1 MSQNYSDL
9 ILGLRNNPQFNID
22 AISTQPVQNAYI
34 GNVPTPEQIQAM
46 YSPQVPQVPQQSS
59 VPVNANGY
67 TPQQQAII
75 DELEARKN
83 APVYDPRAEQVKKNT
98 QAWSLINIPG
108 HPDISKAINAPI
120 NVIQDL
126 GQIGTGF
133 VKMGL
138 NPGDTVVKPYLNYLT
153 NTGVYNEDG
162 TPKTMGQRGADLYN
176 FLVGDLVR
184 MPLED
189 TLKAWDYLLK
199 GKANTKEAK
208 EHAAKM
214 RRNFYD
220 AVTEDPFIVASVIA
234 PGATGAALKAGGKA
248 ALRGA
253 ERAGIPI
260 GEAAKTVA
268 YTVDAAKTKIAAATN
283 KTIEG
288 AEQIRKASIKDI
300 EKVIRNIED
309 GNDAVPLTDKEIPL
323 KKAFYEFHKEHNK
336 LIDDNAL
343 VSDREMA
350 AVQYVANKEKI
361 TYQAAKR
368 KVQPQLDALADGV
381 EEASLRFEN
390 RLNNLEHD
398 INSFKKD
405 LSKDAKRNI
414 LNDKDKRKLTELP
427 EEQVN
432 ILKKNLTDAEL
443 ADAINRDLAVKDVI
457 GNVKQITRETLGSDK
472 FKIAAQTN
480 AKYKENMGKL
490 AALAAETGDKT
501 LMHFYEGMKL
511 ADKGEIFPI
520 TFAGVD
526 IPAGATIDQAG
537 RRFQGISSSREYGTA
552 TPEAVAKVYK
562 EGINNYIDDVVRG
575 KVTNELERNILNGTI
590 DGENALVREG
600 AKDIRYINPE
610 TLMEKGLNDALKGAT
625 KEPIANGI
633 PIEKPYIDAIQAT
646 LTRPERVFKG
656 LYGDMHRAGKQAML
670 GSLNYLGGNALA
682 GIYGTLMSADSLT
695 GLVSDAVKAI
705 GAKGRLAKELGLYRR
720 ATQSATQGLETAPGK
735 IMGQINRFSG
745 AKVGE
750 LLDKSL
756 QNYFAEINANRALR
770 KAGVKSVEELNA
782 LPAQK
787 VGQVIEDIRLSS
799 MMPNT
804 YSVIPPSMQAALGPV
819 MPFVKWTDTAIQVTA
834 DMYKRNPYFTGLIA
848 GDFFGNIG
856 FNKEMQDRLGL
867 KVYSDKQLVSYVPN
881 DKTGGAKEVTINFL
895 PQMTPLQLLQPP
907 KEIIRSG
914 IPVLS
919 PLVQALQGRTVYG
932 SPMQRTGEFGKA
944 MTQVQNGRRYKPN
957 PETGVYEPVDGGLA
971 DEVISTALR
980 NTWGAPNLVNRT
992 IGPLTAGLASRIS
1005 GKDIRFYQPYPQS
1018 VFGSYRVGQPDV
1030 ASSMISTG
1038 NPNAQR
1044 TVGDVLRGLG
1054 TVYEHD
1060 YYPQEDII
1068 TGRTM
1073 KQIRKGSARQNRN
1086 RYRAFMEDRD

>member
-46 YSPQVPQVPQQSS
+46 YLPQVPQVPQQ
-59 VPVNANGY
+59 VQPN
-67 TPQQQAII
+67 TPGQLKPEVEAMLAQQQA
-75 DELEARKN
+75 A
-83 APVYDPRAEQVKKNT
+83 AQQAEMQRQQQFNRDMQT
-98 QAWSLINIPG
+98 WTPFNFEG
-108 HPDISKAINAPI
+108 HPVLTDISNLPA
-120 NVIQDL
+120 NVVHDL
-126 GQIGTGF
+126 REIGTGF
-133 VKMGL
+133 VNIAKHPID
-138 NPGDTVVKPYLNYLT
+138 NTVGAYLNYIT
-153 NTGVYNEDG
+153 NTGVYNPDG
-162 TPKTMGQRGADLYN
+162 TVKTIPQRGGEAYD
-176 FLVGDLVR
+176 FLLGDI
-184 MPLED
+184 
-189 TLKAWDYLLK
+189 TGLKSK
-199 GKANTKEAK
+199 SISEIGKAVLTGDFDKAASEAK
-208 EHAAKM
+208 KAGGEIYRQFMDNPLIFAT
-214 RRNFYD
+214 
-220 AVTEDPFIVASVIA
+220 VVA
-234 PGATGAALKAGGKA
+234 PGAVGKVAKAGGSQVLKA
-248 ALRGA
+248 A

-268 YTVDAAKTKIAAATN
+268 YTVDAAKTKVASTIN
-283 KTIEG
+283 KTMEG
-288 AEQIRKASIKDI
+288 AEQLRKASVQDLA
-300 EKVIRNIED
+300 KVNKNIRL
-309 GNDAVPLTDKEIPL
+309 GNKEVPLNENELKIKEAYY
-323 KKAFYEFHKEHNK
+323 KFQKEYNK
-336 LIDDNAL
+336 LLDDNAL

-350 AVQYVANKEKI
+350 AVQYVADKEGI

-368 KVQPQLDALADGV
+368 KVQPQLDALSDGI

-398 INSFKKD
+398 INLFKKD
-405 LSKDAKRNI
+405 LSKDTKRNI

-432 ILKKNLTDAEL
+432 ILKKNLSDAEINNL
-443 ADAINRDLAVKDVI
+443 LQADATVAETIQYVRD
-457 GNVKQITRETLGSDK
+457 ITRDTLGSTK
-472 FKIAAQTN
+472 FKKAAQTN
-480 AKYKENMGKL
+480 VKYKENMGRL
-490 AALAAETGDKT
+490 AALAAETGDQT

-511 ADKGEIFPI
+511 ADKGEIFPV
-520 TFAGVD
+520 TFAGAD
-526 IPAGATIDQAG
+526 IPAGSTIDQAG
-537 RRFQGISSSREYGTA
+537 RRMAGKSSSREYGTA

-590 DGENALVREG
+590 DGENALVRQG

-610 TLMEKGLNDALKGAT
+610 TLMEKGLSDALKGAT
-625 KEPIANGI
+625 KEPITNGI
-633 PIEKPYIDAIQAT
+633 PIEKAYVDAINAT
-646 LTRPERVFKG
+646 LTRPERVLKGIFGDVFK
-656 LYGDMHRAGKQAML
+656 AGKQSML
-670 GSLNYLGGNALA
+670 ASLNYLGGNALA
-682 GIYGTLMSADSLT
+682 GAYGTLMAADSMT

-720 ATQSATQGLETAPGK
+720 ATQSTTQGFETGLGK
-735 IMGQINRFSG
+735 FAGKVNRYSG

-770 KAGVKSVEELNA
+770 QAGVKSVAELNA

-787 VGQVIEDIRLSS
+787 VGQIIEDVRLSS

-804 YSVIPPSMQAALGPV
+804 YSFIPPQLQGAVGPFI
-819 MPFVKWTDTAIQVTA
+819 PFVKWYDTAMQVTA

-856 FNKEMQDRLGL
+856 MDKELQERLGL
-867 KVYSDKQLVSYVPN
+867 KVYSDKHLVSYVPN
-881 DKTGGAKEVTINFL
+881 DKTGGAKEVTVNFL

-914 IPVLS
+914 IPVVS

-932 SPMQRTGEFGKA
+932 SPMQRTQEFGKA
-944 MTQVQNGRRYKPN
+944 MTQIQNGRRYKPDL
-957 PETGVYEPVDGGLA
+957 ETGVYKPVDGGLP
-971 DEVISTALR
+971 DEIISTALR

-992 IGPLTAGLASRIS
+992 IGPLTAGLASKIS
-1005 GKDIRFYQPYPQS
+1005 GQDIRFYQPYPQS

-1044 TVGDVLRGLG
+1044 TLGDVLKGLG
-1054 TVYEHD
+1054 TYYEHD